1 MKSIGA
7 RILVVGAL
15 IGLYLVHPI
24 VGAGALATVFGLV
37 IAQRLQASSK

>member
-1 MKSIGA
+1 MMSISV
-7 RILVVGAL
+7 RILVVGAI

-37 IAQRLQASSK
+37 IAQRVQANNK